1 MRELVVLFGS
11 TGACTILGRSF
22 VPLPEP
28 LLGIGERI
36 IEFFDGGGDPPFQLY
51 VYEPTAEWEVRR
63 ELDELR
69 LWLGAAGRTV
79 NVAAISLADLFWAAL
94 EDAGWM
100 ESLIEA
106 EKEADGNASGLAR
119 VYESV
124 GEVLRDEPSLPNR
137 VRAEVASCDERTA
150 VFLYRAGA
158 LYPAYRTSS
167 LLDDLRTDLR
177 LPVTLLYP
185 GRVVG
190 EVGLSFMGRCEPAY
204 GYRARIVPRGDV
216 P

>member
-1 MRELVVLFGS
+1 LS
-11 TGACTILGRSF
+11 
-22 VPLPEP
+22 LPEP

-36 IEFFDGGGDPPFQLY
+36 VEFIDGGGDPPFQLY
-51 VYEPTAEWEVRR
+51 VYDPSAEWEVRR

-69 LWLGAAGRTV
+69 LWLGAADRKI
-79 NVAAISLADLFWAAL
+79 NVAAISLARLFWAAL

-100 ESLIEA
+100 ESLVEA
-106 EKEADGNASGLAR
+106 EKEADGDASALAD

-124 GEVLRDEPSLPNR
+124 GEVLRDEPSLPDR
-137 VRAEVASCDERTA
+137 VRAEVASCDDRTA
-150 VFLYRAGA
+150 VFLYRAGS

-167 LLDDLRTDLR
+167 LLDDLRADIR

-190 EVGLSFMGRCEPAY
+190 EFGLSFMGRCEPAY

-216 P
+216 S

>member
-1 MRELVVLFGS
+1 
-11 TGACTILGRSF
+11 

-28 LLGIGERI
+28 LVGIGERI
-36 IEFFDGGGDPPFQLY
+36 VEFFDGGGDPPFQLY
-51 VYEPTAEWEVRR
+51 VYDPTDEWEVRR
-63 ELDELR
+63 ELDDLR
-69 LWLGAAGRTV
+69 LWLGAAERAV
-79 NVAAISLADLFWAAL
+79 NVAAISLANLFWAAL

-106 EKEADGNASGLAR
+106 EKEADGNASELAR

-167 LLDDLRTDLR
+167 LLDDLRADLR

-190 EVGLSFMGRCEPAY
+190 EFGLSFMGRREPAY

>member
-1 MRELVVLFGS
+1 M
-11 TGACTILGRSF
+11 
-22 VPLPEP
+22 PLREP
-28 LLGIGERI
+28 LLGIGERVV
-36 IEFFDGGGDPPFQLY
+36 EYFDGGGDPPFQLY
-51 VYEPTAEWEVRR
+51 VYDPTAEWEVRR

-69 LWLGAAGRTV
+69 LWLGAADRKV
-79 NVAAISLADLFWAAL
+79 NVAAISLARLFWAAI

-100 ESLIEA
+100 ESLVAA
-106 EKEADGNASGLAR
+106 ERDAQDDPAALAE

-124 GEVLRDEPSLPNR
+124 GEVLRDEPSLPDR
-137 VRAEVASCDERTA
+137 VRAEVADCDDRTA
-150 VFLYRAGA
+150 VFLYRAGS

-167 LLDDLRTDLR
+167 LLDDLRADLR

-190 EVGLSFMGRCEPAY
+190 EFGLSFMGRCDPAY

-216 P
+216 A

>member
-1 MRELVVLFGS
+1 M
-11 TGACTILGRSF
+11 
-22 VPLPEP
+22 PLPEP

-36 IEFFDGGGDPPFQLY
+36 VEFFDGGGDPPFQLY
-51 VYEPTAEWEVRR
+51 VYDPAAEWEVRR

-69 LWLGAAGRTV
+69 LWLGAADRKV
-79 NVAAISLADLFWAAL
+79 NVAAISLARLFWAAL

-100 ESLIEA
+100 DSLIEA
-106 EKEADGNASGLAR
+106 ETEADGDPSALAD

-124 GEVLRDEPSLPNR
+124 GEVLRDEPSLPDR
-137 VRAEVASCDERTA
+137 VRAEVASCDDRTA
-150 VFLYRAGA
+150 VFLYRAGS

-167 LLDDLRTDLR
+167 LLDDLRADIR

-190 EVGLSFMGRCEPAY
+190 EFGLSFMGRCEPAY

-216 P
+216 S

>member
-1 MRELVVLFGS
+1 M
-11 TGACTILGRSF
+11 
-22 VPLPEP
+22 PLREP
-28 LLGIGERI
+28 LLGIGERVV
-36 IEFFDGGGDPPFQLY
+36 EFFEGGGDPPFQLY
-51 VYEPTAEWEVRR
+51 VYDPVAEWDVRQ

-69 LWLGAAGRTV
+69 LWLGAAGRRV
-79 NVAAISLADLFWAAL
+79 NVAAISLARLFWAAL

-100 ESLIEA
+100 ESLVQA
-106 EKEADGNASGLAR
+106 ERDASGDPNALAD
-119 VYESV
+119 VYDSV
-124 GEVLRDEPSLPNR
+124 GEVLRDEPSLPDR
-137 VRAEVASCDERTA
+137 VRTELAGCDDRTA

-167 LLDDLRTDLR
+167 LLDDLRADLR

-190 EVGLSFMGRCEPAY
+190 EFGLSFMGRCEPAY

-216 P
+216 A

>member
-1 MRELVVLFGS
+1 MS
-11 TGACTILGRSF
+11 
-22 VPLPEP
+22 LPEP

-36 IEFFDGGGDPPFQLY
+36 VEFFDGGGDPPFQLY
-51 VYEPTAEWEVRR
+51 VYDPAAEWEVRR
-63 ELDELR
+63 ELDDLR
-69 LWLGAAGRTV
+69 LWLGAADRKL
-79 NVAAISLADLFWAAL
+79 NVAAISLARLFWAAL

-106 EKEADGNASGLAR
+106 EKEAEGDPSALAD

-124 GEVLRDEPSLPNR
+124 GEVLRDEPSLPDR
-137 VRAEVASCDERTA
+137 VRAEVASCDDRTA
-150 VFLYRAGA
+150 VFLYRAGS
-158 LYPAYRTSS
+158 LFPAYRTSS
-167 LLDDLRTDLR
+167 LLDDLRADIR

-190 EVGLSFMGRCEPAY
+190 EFGLSFMGRCEPAY

-216 P
+216 S

>member
-1 MRELVVLFGS
+1 M
-11 TGACTILGRSF
+11 
-22 VPLPEP
+22 PLPEP
-28 LLGIGERI
+28 LLGVGERI
-36 IEFFDGGGDPPFQLY
+36 VEFFDGGGDPPFQLY
-51 VYEPTAEWEVRR
+51 VYDPTAEWEVRR

-69 LWLGAAGRTV
+69 LWLGAADRKV
-79 NVAAISLADLFWAAL
+79 NVAAISLARLFWAAL

-106 EKEADGNASGLAR
+106 EKDSDGDPSALAE

-124 GEVLRDEPSLPNR
+124 GEVLRDKPSLPDR

-150 VFLYRAGA
+150 VILYRAGS
-158 LYPAYRTSS
+158 LFPAYRTSS
-167 LLDDLRTDLR
+167 LLDDLRADLQ

-190 EVGLSFMGRCEPAY
+190 EFGLSFMGRCEPAY

-216 P
+216 A

>member
-1 MRELVVLFGS
+1 VS
-11 TGACTILGRSF
+11 
-22 VPLPEP
+22 LPEP
-28 LLGIGERI
+28 LQGIGERVV
-36 IEFFDGGGDPPFQLY
+36 EFFDGGGDPPFQLY
-51 VYEPTAEWEVRR
+51 VYVPGAEWDVRR

-69 LWLGAAGRTV
+69 LWLGAADRKI
-79 NVAAISLADLFWAAL
+79 NVAAISLARLFWAAL

-106 EKEADGNASGLAR
+106 EKEAEGDASALAD

-124 GEVLRDEPSLPNR
+124 GEVLRDEPSLPDR
-137 VRAEVASCDERTA
+137 VRAEVAGCDDRTA
-150 VFLYRAGA
+150 VFLYRAGS

-167 LLDDLRTDLR
+167 LLDDLRADIR

-190 EVGLSFMGRCEPAY
+190 EFGLSFMGRCEPAY
-204 GYRARIVPRGDV
+204 GYRARIVPRGEV
-216 P
+216 S

>member
-1 MRELVVLFGS
+1 
-11 TGACTILGRSF
+11 

-28 LLGIGERI
+28 LVGIGERI
-36 IEFFDGGGDPPFQLY
+36 VEFFDGGGDPPFQLY
-51 VYEPTAEWEVRR
+51 VYDPTDEWEVRR
-63 ELDELR
+63 ELDDLR
-69 LWLGAAGRTV
+69 LWLGAAERAV
-79 NVAAISLADLFWAAL
+79 NVAAISLANLFWAAL

-106 EKEADGNASGLAR
+106 EKEADGNASELAR

-167 LLDDLRTDLR
+167 LLDDLRADLR

-190 EVGLSFMGRCEPAY
+190 EFGLSFMGRCEPAY

>member
-1 MRELVVLFGS
+1 MS
-11 TGACTILGRSF
+11 
-22 VPLPEP
+22 LPEP
-28 LLGIGERI
+28 LQGIGQRVV
-36 IEFFDGGGDPPFQLY
+36 EFFDGGGDPPFQLY
-51 VYEPTAEWEVRR
+51 VYDPAAEWDVRR

-69 LWLGAAGRTV
+69 LWLGAADRKI
-79 NVAAISLADLFWAAL
+79 NVAAISLARLFWAAL

-106 EKEADGNASGLAR
+106 EKEAEGDAAALAD

-124 GEVLRDEPSLPNR
+124 GEVLRDEPSLPDR
-137 VRAEVASCDERTA
+137 VRAEVASCDDRTA
-150 VFLYRAGA
+150 VFLYRAGS

-167 LLDDLRTDLR
+167 LLDDLRADIR

-190 EVGLSFMGRCEPAY
+190 EFGLSFMGRCEPAY

-216 P
+216 S

>member
-1 MRELVVLFGS
+1 M
-11 TGACTILGRSF
+11 
-22 VPLPEP
+22 PLRDP

-36 IEFFDGGGDPPFQLY
+36 VEFFDGGGDPPFQLY
-51 VYEPTAEWEVRR
+51 VYDPTAEWEVRR
-63 ELDELR
+63 ELDDLR
-69 LWLGAAGRTV
+69 LWLGAANHNV
-79 NVAAISLADLFWAAL
+79 NVAAISLARLFWAAI

-100 ESLIEA
+100 ESLVAA
-106 EKEADGNASGLAR
+106 ERDAQGDPAALAE
-119 VYESV
+119 VYDSV
-124 GEVLRDEPSLPNR
+124 GEVLRDEPNLPDR
-137 VRAEVASCDERTA
+137 VRAEVAGCDDRTA

-167 LLDDLRTDLR
+167 LLDDLRADLR

-190 EVGLSFMGRCEPAY
+190 EFGLSFMGRCDPAY

-216 P
+216 A

>member
-1 MRELVVLFGS
+1 
-11 TGACTILGRSF
+11 

-36 IEFFDGGGDPPFQLY
+36 VEFFDGGGDPPFQLY
-51 VYEPTAEWEVRR
+51 VYDPAAEWEVRR

-69 LWLGAAGRTV
+69 LWLGAADRKV
-79 NVAAISLADLFWAAL
+79 NVAAISLARLFWAAL

-100 ESLIEA
+100 DSLIEA
-106 EKEADGNASGLAR
+106 ETEADGDPSALAD

-124 GEVLRDEPSLPNR
+124 GEVLRDEPSLPDR
-137 VRAEVASCDERTA
+137 VRAEVASCDDRTA
-150 VFLYRAGA
+150 VFLYRAGS

-167 LLDDLRTDLR
+167 LLDDLRADIR

-190 EVGLSFMGRCEPAY
+190 EFGLSFMGRCEPAY

-216 P
+216 S

>member
-1 MRELVVLFGS
+1 
-11 TGACTILGRSF
+11 
-22 VPLPEP
+22 VPLPES
-28 LLGIGERI
+28 LLSIGERI
-36 IEFFDGGGDPPFQLY
+36 VEFFDSGGDPPFQLY
-51 VYEPTAEWEVRR
+51 VYDPAAEWEVRR

-69 LWLGAAGRTV
+69 LWLGADGRKV
-79 NVAAISLADLFWAAL
+79 NVAAVSLARLFWAAL

-106 EKEADGNASGLAR
+106 EKGADGDMSALAD

-124 GEVLRDEPSLPNR
+124 GEVLRDKPSLPDR
-137 VRAEVASCDERTA
+137 VRAEVASCDERTG
-150 VFLYRAGA
+150 VFLYRAGS

-167 LLDDLRTDLR
+167 LLDDLRSDLR

-190 EVGLSFMGRCEPAY
+190 EFGLSFMGLCEPAY
-204 GYRARIVPRGDV
+204 GYRARIVSRGGV
-216 P
+216 S